1 MLSDDMIKA
10 SVFAGCVYEGSFII
24 SASNGGIIK
33 ALVYP
38 DREELSFDKDFYVG
52 IKNKVKYKI
61 DASQSSAGEMLS
73 GKIRIVSSC
82 AEVELPYSF
91 KVEKQY
97 LKAEDGTVI
106 RDLYEF
112 AEYAKNDYSAAVRLF
127 AAKEFEQTFLG
138 KDLKQQLLYSTLL
151 AGSNK
156 ELALEEFLVALRKKS
171 PVGISVDKKQV
182 SFQVEQEDFKDS
194 VVLTRDNWGYVRY
207 TVRSDSPV
215 LVPDRERIT
224 NEDFAG
230 NRFVLDYYVKA
241 DQVRNGKSN
250 ANIYIENVSTSIKI
264 TVNLNRAK
272 KSADLSSNR
281 LKAFMV
287 HFMKNYIDFRTGR
300 MDLDKYVSDSEVI
313 VSNMCILTKSGEGDL
328 LKIHLM
334 IISGRFAKAR
344 ELLKSFDA
352 SIDSMQG
359 KDKNFCQAAS
369 LYLHAMIDR
378 DMESVENAA
387 ITIRQYYEMDKTDH
401 RLLWFLLYLDKRYDR
416 NPALRFRDIKTAFEY
431 GANSPALYYEACV
444 ALNQDHTILK
454 ELGSFEINIINWGIR
469 NAIVQPPVL
478 ENFVLLALRAK
489 NYNPLIIRSLKSV
502 YEKNARQDVL
512 CAICTQLIKGQKT
525 GKKYFEWYKR
535 GVEEKLKITQLHEY
549 FMYSYDENSREPLPA
564 SLLLYFSYNS
574 GLSDMKKAFLYAT
587 IIKNRQSN
595 HSTYKN
601 YRKLIYSFGRKQLS
615 MRAINE
621 NLKVIY
627 EDMLAN
633 EKMDEEIA
641 TNLPYVMFRND
652 ICCYNSN
659 FKGLIAVSRMLDKE
673 FYTPFIDGKTQINI
687 FEKEI
692 ELFLVDKEDN
702 RYARDNF
709 FTVKKLLDPEN
720 YIDKC
725 VAMNPGDYMCTV
737 YMADR
742 GEGLRVSEGADN
754 IDSIK
759 RVLGV
764 EDLRD
769 DFRRRCLYSLIQYSY
784 DKRQTD
790 ILDACLN
797 EITFEKMSRRER
809 SYIMEYLIIRG
820 FNEKA
825 LFAVRTYGVS
835 VVPVKQLFR
844 LADTVIGTESDNES
858 NKKTILFLCEY
869 AFKHELYNER
879 TLAYLCAGCNT
890 GTKDMLLIFK
900 AAREIGLDTKE
911 LEERLLAQILFAE
924 SYSMDAAV
932 VFASYYE
939 HGGDKLIIRAFLKYN
954 AYKYLVKD
962 RVIQPLIFDIMKREA
977 VTDKNDLMILALLK
991 YMSTL
996 QVLNKNDLTFADH
1009 YINHFTSKGL
1019 ILPFFKD
1026 FAGKLNLPE
1035 YIADKFFVEYKADPA
1050 LNVEINYL
1058 IDTNNSQ
1065 ESFINE
1071 PMKNVF
1077 MGIRVKEFM
1086 IFYGERLQYYIS
1098 EKGLLDDKITES
1110 FNVSID
1116 EKMDDDSTRYGK
1128 INLCLMSRE
1137 MKDEKT
1143 MLEVMRN
1150 MARCDYMA
1158 DKLFQPL

>member
-1 MLSDDMIKA
+1 MLSEEMIKA
-10 SVFAGCVYEGSFII
+10 SVFAGAVCEGFFII

-33 ALVYP
+33 ALVYS

-61 DASQSSAGEMLS
+61 DASQSNAGEILS

-97 LKAEDGTVI
+97 LTTEDGTVI

-112 AEYAKNDYSAAVRLF
+112 AEYAKNDYSAAVRVF
-127 AAKEFEQTFLG
+127 ATKEFEQIFLG
-138 KDLKQQLLYSTLL
+138 RDLKQQLLYSTLL
-151 AGSNK
+151 SGSNK
-156 ELALEEFLVALRKKS
+156 ELALEEFLVSLRKKS
-171 PVGISVDKKQV
+171 PVGIGVDKKEV

-194 VVLTRDNWGYVRY
+194 IVITRDNWGYVRF
-207 TVRSDSPV
+207 TVRSDNPA
-215 LVPDRERIT
+215 LVIEKDRIT

-230 NRFVLDYYVKA
+230 NRYVLDYYIKA
-241 DQVRNGKSN
+241 DRIRNGKSS
-250 ANIYIENVSTSIKI
+250 ANIYIENVSTLLRI
-264 TVNLNRAK
+264 TVNLNKAK
-272 KSADLSSNR
+272 KSTDLSSNR
-281 LKAFMV
+281 LKTFMV

-313 VSNMCILTKSGEGDL
+313 VSNMCILTKSGTADL

-334 IISGRFAKAR
+334 IISGRFSKAK
-344 ELLKSFDA
+344 ELLRNFDLTVDE
-352 SIDSMQG
+352 ING
-359 KDKNFCQAAS
+359 KDKNFFKAAS

-378 DMESVENAA
+378 DIESVENAA
-387 ITIRQYYEMDKTDH
+387 ITIRQYYEMDKTDQ

-416 NPALRFRDIKTAFEY
+416 NPALRFKDIKTAFEY
-431 GANSPALYYEACV
+431 GACSPALFYEACV
-444 ALNQDHTILK
+444 SLNQDHTILK
-454 ELGSFEINIINWGIR
+454 ELGNFEVNVVNWGTK
-469 NAIVQPPVL
+469 NALVQPDVM
-478 ENFVLLALRAK
+478 ESFVLLALRAR
-489 NYNPLIIRSLKSV
+489 NYNPLIVKALKTV

-587 IIKNRQSN
+587 VIRNKQSG

-601 YRKLIYSFGRKQLS
+601 YRKLIYSFARKQLS
-615 MRAINE
+615 LRAINE

-641 TNLPYVMFRND
+641 ANLPYVMFRND
-652 ICCYNSN
+652 VCCYNSN
-659 FKGLIAVSRMLDKE
+659 FKGMIAVSRMLNKE
-673 FYTPFIDGKTQINI
+673 FYTPFIDGKAQINI
-687 FEKEI
+687 FEKEM
-692 ELFLVDKEDN
+692 ELFLVDRDDN

-709 FTVKKLLDPEN
+709 FTVKKLLNPEN

-725 VAMNPGDYMCTV
+725 VALNPGDYMCTV

-754 IDSIK
+754 IEPIK

-769 DFRRRCLYSLIQYSY
+769 DFRRRCLYSIIQYSY

-797 EITFEKMSRRER
+797 EITFEKMSKRER
-809 SYIMEYLIIRG
+809 SYITEYLIIRG
-820 FNEKA
+820 FNKKA
-825 LFAVRTYGVS
+825 LFAIRMYGVS
-835 VVPVKQLFR
+835 IVPVKQLFK
-844 LADTVIGTESDNES
+844 LADKVIGTDDDNES
-858 NKKTILFLCEY
+858 NRKTIMFLCEY
-869 AFKHELYNER
+869 AFKHELYNEK
-879 TLAYLCAGCNT
+879 TLAYLCAGYNT
-890 GTKDMLLIFK
+890 GTKDMLLVFK
-900 AAREIGLDTKE
+900 TAKEMGLDTKG
-911 LEERLLAQILFAE
+911 LEERLLAQTLFAE
-924 SYSMDAAV
+924 SYSMDSAV

-939 HGGDKLIIRAFLKYN
+939 NGGDKLIIRAFLKYN

-962 RVIQPLIFDIMKREA
+962 RVIQPLIFDIMRKEA
-977 VTDKNDLMILALLK
+977 TTDKNDLIILALLK
-991 YMSTL
+991 YISTIP
-996 QVLNKNDLTFADH
+996 VPAKNDLIFADY

-1026 FAGKLNLPE
+1026 YAGKINLPE

-1065 ESFINE
+1065 ESFVNE
-1071 PMKNVF
+1071 PMKNAF

-1086 IFYGERLQYYIS
+1086 LFYGERLQYYIS
-1098 EKGLLDDKITES
+1098 EKGLIDDKITES

-1116 EKMDDDSTRYGK
+1116 EKLEDDSTRYSK

-1143 MLEVMRN
+1143 MLEVMRS
-1150 MARCDYMA
+1150 MAKFDYLS
-1158 DKLFQPL
+1158 DKLFKPL